1 MILASS
7 CIATSLRNCH
17 VRYHRIQIL
26 SSKHYYT
33 AIQFKNKRCL
43 TLSYPHLNKAS
54 IHNSSA
60 LFTSSSDTSVNENLS
75 AKYEVPQYSKEILHS
90 CNQLHASILLPLN
103 EKLRGPLITSH
114 GGNGNSGSANVT
126 SMPFVL
132 CVGNHSSGKSSFI
145 NHVVGRNVQTAGVA
159 PTDDSFTVIAPGPED
174 KDQDGPALIG
184 DPDMG
189 FANLRQFGP
198 TLIHHTCLKVRSNL
212 VTDNF
217 MLVDSPGMIDAPGS
231 SGRGDDNSSMDRGYD
246 FQGVVRWLATR
257 ADVVLLFFDPDKPGT
272 TGETLSVLLHSL
284 GGMDHKLLIVLNK
297 ADQFRKIHDF
307 ARAYGSLCWNLSKV
321 IPRKDL
327 PRIFTMCLP
336 VKKNNILE
344 DDDKTDASYSS
355 GSSGLADLHHT
366 RDEVVNEVM
375 KAPLRRIDNVI
386 TGLGDSVHL
395 LMMHATIMNHTRKL
409 YSKALWNGR
418 LQVSGTGVSGLS
430 LTGLSLYA
438 ELPVQVSGS
447 ALGLTVA
454 GTAMMQYLNL
464 KNLKD
469 MKEELSS
476 DDGLTK
482 AFKQTYTREIA
493 EADEFIASIWQRVKE
508 SLKLGISAIGVENL
522 PSVSPSEFDE
532 MKTTLNERIPALRR
546 KASASH
552 YGNMK

>member
-1 MILASS
+1 
-7 CIATSLRNCH
+7 
-17 VRYHRIQIL
+17 
-26 SSKHYYT
+26 
-33 AIQFKNKRCL
+33 
-43 TLSYPHLNKAS
+43 
-54 IHNSSA
+54 
-60 LFTSSSDTSVNENLS
+60 VNENLS